1 MAFDGLHII
10 WTTYNSWQ
18 PRDARGNWSALHDLY
33 KQLAQNGHYYELS
46 APLRESIPKAE
57 LSINATALT
66 PSDRN
71 AVKDYLSELVAPN
84 GDRIAGGL
92 PIVCHA
98 VTPTV
103 VQLLVVPAV
112 ASHNQIIG
120 RLKSKTASGL
130 IQSSEGKG
138 QKHIWSSGYWFA
150 NINGE
155 EAIAKIEQFIHQ
167 QSSD

>member
-18 PRDARGNWSALHDLY
+18 PRDARGNWSGLHELY

-46 APLRESIPKAE
+46 APLRESVPKAE
-57 LSINATALT
+57 LSDTVALT
-66 PSDRN
+66 SNERN
-71 AVKDYLSELVAPN
+71 EVKNYLSELVAPD

-98 VTPTV
+98 ITPTV
-103 VQLLVVPAV
+103 VQLLIVPAV
-112 ASHNQIIG
+112 APHSQIIG

-130 IQSSEGKG
+130 IWSSEGKG
-138 QKHIWSSGYWFA
+138 RKHV
-150 NINGE
+150 
-155 EAIAKIEQFIHQ
+155 
-167 QSSD
+167 